1 MFMKVDFITIH
12 ADNTATL
19 KKCRTKGTKVMVSRK
34 WKPEFTEGRSVFPLT
49 TRHFFGLIKR
59 HKRIMIA
66 VEGNENCFELQ
77 KGDTKLA
84 GSSWN
89 MAELKNYVGKLVHLS
104 LVTQKPFSNL
114 QAFFLF
120 GLMVANTVMILLIFR
135 RIGM

>member
-1 MFMKVDFITIH
+1 MKIDFITLR
-12 ADNTATL
+12 ADNTATI
-19 KKCRTKGTKVMVSRK
+19 KKCKTKGTKVIVNRK

-49 TRHFFGLIKR
+49 TKHFFGLIKR
-59 HKRIMIA
+59 TKRIVIA
-66 VEGNENCFELQ
+66 IEGNERCYELTP
-77 KGDTKLA
+77 KDTKVA

-89 MAELKNYVGKLVHLS
+89 MAELKDYIGKLVHLS

-120 GLMVANTVMILLIFR
+120 GLMAANTVMILLIFR